1 MTRAVSAGEGDIVLE
16 AFHCVFGNSPGNA
29 AKPGKVMRLVLE
41 LHLPCNQKINFF
53 FLLQTPSFG
62 SMRNY

>member
-16 AFHCVFGNSPGNA
+16 AFHYVFGNSPGNA

-53 FLLQTPSFG
+53 LLQTPSFG
-62 SMRNY
+62 RMRNY

>member
-16 AFHCVFGNSPGNA
+16 AFHYVFGNSPGNA
-29 AKPGKVMRLVLE
+29 AKPRKVMRLVLE

-53 FLLQTPSFG
+53 LLQTPSLEG
-62 SMRNY
+62 